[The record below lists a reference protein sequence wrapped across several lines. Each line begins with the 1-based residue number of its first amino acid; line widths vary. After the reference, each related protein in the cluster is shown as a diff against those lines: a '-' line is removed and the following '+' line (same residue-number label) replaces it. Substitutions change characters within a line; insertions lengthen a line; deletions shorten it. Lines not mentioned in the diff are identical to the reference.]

1 MSTVERHEPCPKCRK
16 DGHDNTGDNLARY
29 ADGGAYCFRCG
40 YFETA
45 TGIKSTAELLGGGVG
60 NKPQPRPT
68 CYLPADITTDL
79 PEEARA
85 WLAKYS
91 LTPLDISKN
100 MILWSEE
107 RQRIIFPYFVKGE
120 LVAWQGRDI
129 NAKGAGKWHSQGDLT
144 QLMHIF
150 GNPYQQTVVLTE
162 DIIST
167 IRIGSTTTSV
177 ASLPLFGSIIKT
189 KLLLQLNERF
199 HRVLIWLDKDKE
211 MYSRKMSKYARE
223 FGMDCRSIV
232 TDLDPKEYSDS
243 EILDIIQKV

>member
-40 YFETA
+40 YYETA
-45 TGIKSTAELLGGGVG
+45 TGTKSATELIGGSVG

-68 CYLPADITTDL
+68 CYLPADITTEL
-79 PEEARA
+79 PEKARNY
-85 WLAKYS
+85 LEKYS

-100 MILWSEE
+100 MLLWSEE
-107 RQRIIFPYFVKGE
+107 RHRIIFPYFVKGE

-129 NAKGAGKWHSQGDLT
+129 NAKGAGKWYSRGNLTDLIYI
-144 QLMHIF
+144 L
-150 GNPYQQTVVLTE
+150 GNPYQQTVILVE
-162 DIIST
+162 DIISA
-167 IRIGSTTTSV
+167 IRCGSVHTT
-177 ASLPLFGSIIKT
+177 AALPLFGSIIKT